1 MDIGTNALISD
12 MEIIK
17 KLVKKEISVKDLSE
31 EDGLRL
37 IKLCEKENENLN
49 KRIDKKEKYIELL
62 ENQIKQYKKN
72 DNQ

>member
-17 KLVKKEISVKDLSE
+17 KLVKKEINVKDLSE